1 MIARSA
7 EFMQFVHFTV
17 SGRLSLN
24 TLYSADLLQTDLSNE
39 EIPDQKYFTEYG
51 PGFEMKITA
60 SNIKNENDSSYL
72 DFVINSV
79 NSNLD
84 LIK

>member
-1 MIARSA
+1 MLLITI
-7 EFMQFVHFTV
+7 F
-17 SGRLSLN
+17 
-24 TLYSADLLQTDLSNE
+24 SADLLQTDLSNE

-79 NSNLD
+79 NSNFD